1 MVLPDTSVWVDFSR
15 RGAQGKAAALR
26 DLLDA
31 GDVVTCGPV
40 VAELLAGADGVVAE
54 RMWEMLSSLRWAEL
68 DAAGWQQVGHTAHRL
83 RADGTVLPLTDLT
96 IAVASARA
104 GHLLWS
110 FDGDF
115 ERIAPALEGLEL
127 YDPPQTLG

>member
-1 MVLPDTSVWVDFSR
+1 M
-15 RGAQGKAAALR
+15 R
-26 DLLDA
+26 DLLEA

-40 VAELLAGADGVVAE
+40 VAELLAGVEGVVAE

-68 DAAGWQQVGHTAHRL
+68 DAAGWRQVGLTAHHL
-83 RADGTVLPLTDLT
+83 RAAGTVLPLTDLT

-104 GHLLWS
+104 GHGLWS

-127 YDPPQTLG
+127 YDPAATRG